1 MEETRSVTIPPLE
14 DFLKAGA
21 HFGHKTSKWNP
32 KMKPYIYTEREGVH
46 IIDLVKTMKLLKKAL
61 EAIER
66 AGDTGSIILV
76 GTKGQA
82 ASMVQK
88 IAEERGA
95 FYINNRWPGGLFTN
109 HQMII
114 KSISKLI
121 SMEEQLARGAEDLV
135 KKEQLQL
142 SREVGRLN
150 KLYEGIKFM
159 DKLPSLVIVV
169 DSKLEKNAIKEARA
183 AGINVVALM
192 DTNCDPDEVDFPIPA
207 NDDSIKSIKLFLDL
221 FAEAIGKG
229 KRSTRVISL
238 RNDHQAKLQQLA
250 NEYAHTLEVRR
261 QQEEIERERMK
272 RLRSGEIKAG
282 EVEQGASL
290 VRVVKK
296 SVVTKVEAD
305 TTKVMSE
312 KEDTP
317 VKKTAVKKSTTKSTS
332 TKETAKPAKSLPLS
346 ESELSARTVNA
357 LESLGIKDV
366 QELAAKTESE
376 LLEMKGVGPA
386 SLKEIKAEVKKLGK

>member
-261 QQEEIERERMK
+261 QQEE
-272 RLRSGEIKAG
+272 L
-282 EVEQGASL
+282 L
-290 VRVVKK
+290 VYH
-296 SVVTKVEAD
+296 S
-305 TTKVMSE
+305 
-312 KEDTP
+312 
-317 VKKTAVKKSTTKSTS
+317 
-332 TKETAKPAKSLPLS
+332 
-346 ESELSARTVNA
+346 
-357 LESLGIKDV
+357 
-366 QELAAKTESE
+366 
-376 LLEMKGVGPA
+376 
-386 SLKEIKAEVKKLGK
+386 